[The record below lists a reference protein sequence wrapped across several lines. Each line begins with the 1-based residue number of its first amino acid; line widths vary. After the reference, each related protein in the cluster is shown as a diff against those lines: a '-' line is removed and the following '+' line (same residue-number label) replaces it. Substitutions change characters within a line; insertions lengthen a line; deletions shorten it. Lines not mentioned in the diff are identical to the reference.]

1 MTSRN
6 EMSPLPCFGVLDK
19 VFPLGEGGLRESPDS
34 CLACGEKTACLRTAL
49 EGADGWKAEEEKVD
63 RAYASGHL
71 GFLGRWSR
79 RKALS
84 LRKKEKQG

>member
-1 MTSRN
+1 MTSSN
-6 EMSPLPCFGVLDK
+6 ETSLPACFGMLDK
-19 VFPLGEGGLRESPDS
+19 VFPQGEGGLRESPDS
-34 CLACGEKTACLRTAL
+34 CLACGEKTACLRAAL